1 MEIERIIAIWKLA
14 ECCRKLAA
22 FASERCLVSR
32 DLIAY

>member
-14 ECCRKLAA
+14 ECCQKLAA
-22 FASERCLVSR
+22 LARLSGVSR